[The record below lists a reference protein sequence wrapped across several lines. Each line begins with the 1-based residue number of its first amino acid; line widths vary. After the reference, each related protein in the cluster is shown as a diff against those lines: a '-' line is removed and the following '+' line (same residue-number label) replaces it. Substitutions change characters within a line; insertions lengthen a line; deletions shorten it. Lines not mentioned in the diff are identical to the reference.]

1 MPGHILVVG
10 SINTDLV
17 VNVPWL
23 PAPGETARGPD
34 VSRIPGGKG
43 ANQAVAAARLGA
55 SVRMI
60 GATGDDDLGAERVA
74 ELEAE
79 GIDVRFVKKVPKCA
93 TGMAFIAVNPQGQ
106 NSIVVAACAN
116 AHVTG
121 GFVRNCEAAFEGAA
135 VILLQLETTLD
146 AVQAAIELGKKHGAH
161 VILNPAPVP
170 TEPIPTMILS
180 SVDDLVPNQTELAK
194 LARQEADTPL
204 IDTVQSLHTKS
215 GTKRIIATLGP
226 DGALISHPPFGQKTL
241 SSYDV
246 NPIDTTAAGDAF
258 IGAYGAALSEGK
270 HCASAV
276 EWGLAAGAFSV
287 TKRGAQPSLPTRQ
300 QLEEF
305 LQTARRRPA

>member
-10 SINTDLV
+10 SINTDLL

-23 PAPGETARGPD
+23 PEPGETVRGPD

-93 TGMAFIAVNPQGQ
+93 TGVAFIAVNPQGQ

-135 VILLQLETTLD
+135 IILLQLETTLD

-161 VILNPAPVP
+161 VVLNPAPVP
-170 TEPIPTMILS
+170 TEPIPRRMLS
-180 SVDDLVPNQTELAK
+180 SVDDLVPNQSELLK
-194 LARQEADTPL
+194 LSGKEADIPL
-204 IDTVQSLHTKS
+204 VDKVQLLHS
-215 GTKRIIATLGP
+215 MFGAKRIIVTLGP
-226 DGALISHPPFGQKTL
+226 DGALVSEPPFAQQIL

-246 NPIDTTAAGDAF
+246 TPIDTTAAGDAF
-258 IGAYGAALSEGK
+258 IGAYGTALSEGK
-270 HCASAV
+270 HCAGAV

-287 TKRGAQPSLPTRQ
+287 TKRGAQSSLPTRE

-305 LQTARRRPA
+305 LRAARRRPA